1 MGTWMAQATVFW
13 LVYEL
18 TESPLILGLVG
29 FTDQIPSFLLAP
41 LTGLWVEQWS
51 RYRTLLI
58 TQTLVMFQALALAF
72 LALSGEINI
81 KYILLLSLLKGIVN
95 AFDIPARQVFIAEM
109 VPKADLSSALA
120 VNATII
126 SGARLLGPAIA
137 GLLIAAFDSGLC
149 FLINGIS
156 YIAVIIALLA
166 MNISFKPP
174 PCPTSGPWQ
183 RLAEGWTYSFRYPS
197 IRAILLL
204 LALVSFMGV
213 PYTSLIPIFAKD
225 IMKGNSETHGFLL
238 AFAGVGSLVGS
249 LYLSFHKSLSQLK
262 EIWISFTLF
271 LGIALVIFSQSRIL
285 WLSFGM
291 MFIVGCCLVIQV
303 ATSNILLQT
312 LVSDDKRGRI
322 MSLFALAYIGMVPFG
337 NLFVG
342 EIATRIGAPWA
353 LTING
358 CFCILGVVF
367 VNKQMRNI
375 SFSIE

>member
-1 MGTWMAQATVFW
+1 MGTWMGQATIFW

-18 TESPLILGLVG
+18 TESPLTLGLVG
-29 FTDQIPSFLLAP
+29 FADQIPSFLLAP

-72 LALSGEINI
+72 LALSGSINI
-81 KYILLLSLLKGIVN
+81 HYILCLSLLKGIVN

-109 VPKADLSSALA
+109 VPKADLSSAIA
-120 VNATII
+120 VNAAII
-126 SGARLLGPAIA
+126 SAARLMGPAIA
-137 GLLIAAFDSGLC
+137 GLLIAAFNSGLC

-166 MNISFKPP
+166 MDIAWKPP
-174 PCPTSGPWQ
+174 HPPTSGPWQ
-183 RLAEGWTYSFRYPS
+183 RLKEGWVYSFKYPS

-238 AFAGVGSLVGS
+238 AFAGVGSLAGS
-249 LYLSFHKSLSQLK
+249 LYLSFQKSLSKLK

-285 WLSFGM
+285 WMSFGM
-291 MFIVGCCLVIQV
+291 MFIIGCCLVIQV
-303 ATSNILLQT
+303 AASNILLQA
-312 LVSDDKRGRI
+312 VVPNDKRGRI
-322 MSLFALAYIGMVPFG
+322 MSLFTLAYIGMVPFG

-358 CFCILGVVF
+358 CFCILGVFV
-367 VNKQMRNI
+367 VNKQVRNI
-375 SFSIE
+375 SFAIK

>member
-1 MGTWMAQATVFW
+1 
-13 LVYEL
+13 
-18 TESPLILGLVG
+18 
-29 FTDQIPSFLLAP
+29 
-41 LTGLWVEQWS
+41 
-51 RYRTLLI
+51 
-58 TQTLVMFQALALAF
+58 MFQALALAF
-72 LALSGEINI
+72 LALSGSINI
-81 KYILLLSLLKGIVN
+81 HYILCLSLLKGIVN

-109 VPKADLSSALA
+109 VPKADLSSAIA
-120 VNATII
+120 VNAAII
-126 SGARLLGPAIA
+126 SAARLMGPAIA
-137 GLLIAAFDSGLC
+137 GLLIAAFNSGLC

-166 MNISFKPP
+166 MDIAWKPP
-174 PCPTSGPWQ
+174 HPPTSGPWQ
-183 RLAEGWTYSFRYPS
+183 RLKEGWVYSFKYPS

-238 AFAGVGSLVGS
+238 AFAGVGSLAGS
-249 LYLSFHKSLSQLK
+249 LYLSFQKSLSKLK

-285 WLSFGM
+285 WMSFGM
-291 MFIVGCCLVIQV
+291 MFIIGCCLVIQV
-303 ATSNILLQT
+303 AASNILLQA
-312 LVSDDKRGRI
+312 VVPNDKRGRI
-322 MSLFALAYIGMVPFG
+322 MSLFTLAYIGMVPFG

-358 CFCILGVVF
+358 CFCILGVFV
-367 VNKQMRNI
+367 VNKQVRNI
-375 SFSIE
+375 SFAIK